1 MAARKGTRKNPKY
14 RRKEETSM
22 GSEYIG
28 KIKNAGTQKVEAPHQ
43 VKNTSKKGT
52 VQTGKDLRTGKK

>member
-1 MAARKGTRKNPKY
+1 
-14 RRKEETSM
+14 M

-43 VKNTSKKGT
+43 VKASTKKGT
-52 VQTGKDLRTGKK
+52 VKTGKDLRSGSK